1 MEYIAILVVLL
12 ITSSVVFLPNQWDN
26 VVKPKRK
33 HTNAKYILPTEF
45 WDDVNFVE
53 NMIHTMTD
61 DSAKNVFNYLNQMND
76 KYRRFFMNRTFDE
89 RMTHLIEKYNAKI
102 NYFHNNKTK

>member
-1 MEYIAILVVLL
+1 MIVAIIIVSI
-12 ITSSVVFLPNQWDN
+12 ITLSVIFLPPQWDL
-26 VVKPKRK
+26 PKKKEKRN
-33 HTNAKYILPTEF
+33 HTNNKYVLPAQF

-61 DSAKNVFNYLNQMND
+61 DTAKNVFNYLNQMND